1 MRRGNFQA
9 LGAAVKSIKTT
20 LKARYGVTRPS
31 TETTSFDLARIF
43 YWAEAIHRVRTAYT
57 SAQNGRAPRL
67 LRPRRFT
74 EKMQWRKLFDLDP
87 IYAVF
92 CDKVA
97 TREFVAQRIGSD
109 ALVPLLWLGRDP
121 AALPFDTL
129 RPPYIVKCSH
139 GSGWN
144 IVVRDNNP
152 TDYDA
157 MRAQLGRWLASD
169 YGIELTEP
177 GYSPVPRRLLV
188 EPLLTNQ
195 GGFIIEYKFFVF
207 NGVARLVLL
216 RTNYGDQG
224 HERTQAHYDMQW
236 RLLAL
241 RGLDEPCD
249 TKPVPRPPE
258 FDTMRAIAEKLA
270 QDRDFIRIDFLV
282 SDGRVFVGELTA
294 YHESGMTRFEP
305 DKWDFVLGEWWQL
318 RHPLSRAL
326 WTIVTRDWG
335 IALHSQL

>member
-1 MRRGNFQA
+1 VGS
-9 LGAAVKSIKTT
+9 AVKSIKTA
-20 LKARYGVTRPS
+20 LRVRFGVERPS
-31 TETTSFDLARIF
+31 NEDASFDLARIY
-43 YWAEAIHRVRTAYT
+43 YWAVAIRRVRAAYIKQ
-57 SAQNGRAPRL
+57 QNGRKPRL

-121 AALPFDTL
+121 AALPFPTL
-129 RPPYIVKCSH
+129 PPPYIIKCSH

-144 IVVRDNNP
+144 MVVRDNNP
-152 TDYDA
+152 ADYEA
-157 MRAQLGRWLASD
+157 IRAELGCWLGAD
-169 YGIELTEP
+169 FGILQSEP
-177 GYSPVPRRLLV
+177 GYSPVPRRLLI

-195 GGFIIEYKFFVF
+195 GSFPLECKFFVF

-236 RLLAL
+236 RLLPF
-241 RGLDEPCD
+241 RGLDAPCSTEPI
-249 TKPVPRPPE
+249 PRPPE
-258 FDTMRAIAEKLA
+258 FDTMRAMAEKLA
-270 QDRDFIRIDFLV
+270 TDHDFIRVDFLV
-282 SDGRVFVGELTA
+282 SDGRVYVGELTP

-305 DKWDFVLGEWWQL
+305 DKMDFELGEWWQL
-318 RHPLSRAL
+318 RHPFSRAF
-326 WTIVTRDWG
+326 WTMVTRDWG
-335 IALHSQL
+335 DLGEVVLPLPSLPL